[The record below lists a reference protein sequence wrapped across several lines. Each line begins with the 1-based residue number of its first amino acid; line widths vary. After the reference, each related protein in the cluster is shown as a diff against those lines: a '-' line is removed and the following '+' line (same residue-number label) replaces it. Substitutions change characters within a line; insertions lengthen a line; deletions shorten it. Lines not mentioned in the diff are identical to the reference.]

1 MIGKGKSISHTRA
14 SMSYGW
20 NQEKDAEIVL
30 KEFLYGES
38 PAEITKEYKM
48 LQDQNYH
55 CTKNTLSFV
64 ISPTIKDGRRLDKH
78 KLEEITKRFINEMK
92 LGERQAIAFVHQDKE
107 HKHIHLYVNR
117 IDFKG
122 VAYNDSFIGKR
133 SQRAAEKVAEN
144 MGLTTV
150 KQVQFEKAFN
160 QKEVRTEIKR
170 RHDLSM
176 KQFRPKSFDDYI
188 KAMETNKVKVIPTIN
203 NQNKLQG
210 FRFEFQ
216 GHNLKGSEV
225 HRNMSIGNIGKQIS
239 GIEGAKILK
248 NNKTG
253 VMIAGKIIDLTPNL
267 TLKLTKF
274 VLKKA
279 IKIGIQK
286 GISY

>member
-1 MIGKGKSISHTRA
+1 MIGKGKSISHTKA
-14 SMSYGW
+14 SMAYGW

-30 KEFLYGES
+30 KEFLHGDS
-38 PAEITKEYKM
+38 PAEITKEFKM

-64 ISPTIKDGRRLDKH
+64 ISPTIEDGKQLNKDELQ
-78 KLEEITKRFINEMK
+78 EITKRFMEEMK
-92 LGERQAIAFVHQDKE
+92 LGERQAIAFVHQDKD

-122 VAYNDSFIGKR
+122 AAYNDSFIGKQ
-133 SQRAAEKVAEN
+133 SQMAAERVAGS

-150 KQVQFEKAFN
+150 KQVQFEKQFN
-160 QKEVRTEIKR
+160 LKEIRTEMKR
-170 RHDLSM
+170 RHDLTM
-176 KQFRPKSFDDYI
+176 KQFKPKSFDDYI
-188 KAMETNKVKVIPTIN
+188 KAMETNKVKVMPTIN

-239 GIEGAKILK
+239 GIEGAQILK
-248 NNKTG
+248 GTTAG
-253 VMIAGKIIDLTPNL
+253 VQIAGNVVDLAPSVA
-267 TLKLTKF
+267 LKLSKF
-274 VLKKA
+274 ILKKVIKKA
-279 IKIGIQK
+279 IKIGI
-286 GISY
+286 SY

>member
-1 MIGKGKSISHTRA
+1 MIGKGKSISHTKA

-30 KEFLYGES
+30 KEFLHGDS
-38 PAEITKEYKM
+38 PAEITQEFKM
-48 LQDQNYH
+48 LQDQNYY
-55 CTKNTLSFV
+55 CSKNTLSFV
-64 ISPTIKDGRRLDKH
+64 ISPTIDDGKKLDKS
-78 KLEEITKRFINEMK
+78 KLHYITKQFINEMK
-92 LGERQAIAFVHQDKE
+92 LGERQAIAFVHQDKD

-133 SQRAAEKVAEN
+133 SQLAAEKVAEY

-150 KQVQFEKAFN
+150 KQVQFEKEFN
-160 QKEVRTEIKR
+160 LKEIRTEIKR

-176 KQFRPKSFDDYI
+176 RQFKPKSFDDYI

-239 GIEGAKILK
+239 GIEGAQILK
-248 NNKTG
+248 SPTAG
-253 VMIAGKIIDLTPNL
+253 VQIAGKMVDLTPNIA
-267 TLKLTKF
+267 LKLSKF
-274 VLKKA
+274 ILKKVIKKA
-279 IKIGIQK
+279 IQIGTI
-286 GISY
+286 Y

>member
-1 MIGKGKSISHTRA
+1 MIGKGKSISHTKA

-20 NQEKDAEIVL
+20 NQEKNAEVVL
-30 KEFLYGES
+30 KELLHGDS
-38 PAEITKEYKM
+38 PAEITQEFKM

-64 ISPTIKDGRRLDKH
+64 ISPTIENGKQLNKN
-78 KLEEITKRFINEMK
+78 KLQGITKRFMEEMK

-117 IDFKG
+117 IDFQG
-122 VAYNDSFIGKR
+122 VAYNDSFIGKQ
-133 SQRAAEKVAEN
+133 SQMAAERVAES

-150 KQVQFEKAFN
+150 KQVQFEKQFN
-160 QKEVRTEIKR
+160 LKEIRTEMKR
-170 RHDLSM
+170 RHDLTM
-176 KQFRPKSFDDYI
+176 KQFKPKSFDAYI
-188 KAMETNKVKVIPTIN
+188 KAMAANKIKVIPTIN

-239 GIEGAKILK
+239 NIEGAQILK
-248 NNKTG
+248 GTTAG
-253 VMIAGKIIDLTPNL
+253 VQIAGKVVDLTPSVA
-267 TLKLTKF
+267 LKLSKF
-274 VLKKA
+274 ILKKVLKKA
-279 IKIGIQK
+279 IKIGI
-286 GISY
+286 SY